1 MSFVEGI
8 QQYQNHTTSNT
19 QTLNQVRDTTGA
31 RPALTQGLSPGKVFE
46 GTVTEIKNGQVTIG
60 LNDGRSISAKM
71 EPGVHLEKGQ
81 PMLFQVKSNSGEQ
94 IALRPVT
101 LESAQNPTLLR
112 ALEAAGLKVNDRNLS
127 MVNQMMAQQLPV
139 DKNSLLQMMRVAAS
153 FPKADM
159 QTLVQMQK
167 LGLVITEESLN
178 QFQNYKNGQQAILP
192 ELNHLMEG
200 IAEFSGQLSGSEGG
214 IGQTSGAL
222 LGFQQQIVG
231 ILTSGG
237 QQNPSLSQMGAVQNQ
252 AAMGELVQN
261 QAVQNLSVTNIDA
274 AMGVVIHQDITE
286 GGGNQPGAGSDGLGG
301 GGMEQGLSGGN
312 QMQGGLSGENLAQN
326 GLFSGDSAQSDI
338 QQAMSGT
345 NEAQA
350 ADSQNIAGAR
360 TLDGMVVAEQFLSKE
375 QQGRLTQLL
384 QEFSGARGNENLLPE
399 GRLNTSLTAGELLE
413 QIMSAVENS
422 DDYTSASMQKLFYS
436 DEYKGVLKQA
446 MAEQWMLT
454 PEQLKK
460 EGAVKEMY
468 QRLSKQMT
476 ELQQVLSQTGKEGT
490 TLAKT
495 AQSVQNNLEFMNQ
508 LNQVY
513 TYVQLPLKLQNQN
526 AHSDLYVYTNKKN
539 LREKDGELT
548 ALLHLDME
556 NLGSTDIF
564 VKLQKAA
571 VETEFYFEDEL
582 SCRLIASYA
591 EQLIERLEQKGYT
604 CEVKV
609 ENRKKQK
616 NFVEDF
622 LERENP
628 PAKLHRYSFDVKA

>member
-237 QQNPSLSQMGAVQNQ
+237 QQNP
-252 AAMGELVQN
+252 
-261 QAVQNLSVTNIDA
+261 
-274 AMGVVIHQDITE
+274 H
-286 GGGNQPGAGSDGLGG
+286 
-301 GGMEQGLSGGN
+301 
-312 QMQGGLSGENLAQN
+312 
-326 GLFSGDSAQSDI
+326 
-338 QQAMSGT
+338 
-345 NEAQA
+345 
-350 ADSQNIAGAR
+350 
-360 TLDGMVVAEQFLSKE
+360 
-375 QQGRLTQLL
+375 
-384 QEFSGARGNENLLPE
+384 
-399 GRLNTSLTAGELLE
+399 
-413 QIMSAVENS
+413 
-422 DDYTSASMQKLFYS
+422 
-436 DEYKGVLKQA
+436 
-446 MAEQWMLT
+446 
-454 PEQLKK
+454 
-460 EGAVKEMY
+460 
-468 QRLSKQMT
+468 
-476 ELQQVLSQTGKEGT
+476 
-490 TLAKT
+490 
-495 AQSVQNNLEFMNQ
+495 
-508 LNQVY
+508 
-513 TYVQLPLKLQNQN
+513 
-526 AHSDLYVYTNKKN
+526 
-539 LREKDGELT
+539 
-548 ALLHLDME
+548 
-556 NLGSTDIF
+556 
-564 VKLQKAA
+564 
-571 VETEFYFEDEL
+571 
-582 SCRLIASYA
+582 
-591 EQLIERLEQKGYT
+591 
-604 CEVKV
+604 
-609 ENRKKQK
+609 
-616 NFVEDF
+616 
-622 LERENP
+622 
-628 PAKLHRYSFDVKA
+628 